1 MNVKRF
7 QVKPGSTVHLEAF
20 DPDATPGFKDKQ
32 DAADDLAGNLAKL
45 AALQEKLYAQGTQA
59 LLVVLQGMDTSGKDG
74 AIEHVMGAFNP
85 QGVQI
90 TAFKVPTSEELAH
103 DYLWRIHKAAPP
115 RGMVGIFNRS
125 HYEDVLVV
133 RVAKLAPKK
142 VWSKR
147 FEHINEFEKML
158 SDSGV
163 RIVKL
168 FLHISAEEQARRLT
182 ERRETPEKQWK
193 FNPGDLK
200 ARAQWSLYQRAY
212 EDALGRCATPW
223 APWFVVP
230 SNRKWYRNMVVSQ
243 VLVDALEGMDLEFP
257 PAVENISTFEIPPAG

>member
-1 MNVKRF
+1 
-7 QVKPGSTVHLEAF
+7 
-20 DPDATPGFKDKQ
+20 
-32 DAADDLAGNLAKL
+32 
-45 AALQEKLYAQGTQA
+45 
-59 LLVVLQGMDTSGKDG
+59 MDTAGKDG

-142 VWSKR
+142 VWGKR
-147 FEHINEFEKML
+147 FDHINDFEKML

-168 FLHISAEEQARRLT
+168 FLHISAEEQAERLT
-182 ERRETPEKQWK
+182 ERRDTPEKQWK

-200 ARAQWSLYQRAY
+200 TRTQWSQYSAPTRTSWRA
-212 EDALGRCATPW
+212 ARRRGRRGSWCRPTASGTATWWSPRCSW
-223 APWFVVP
+223 TP
-230 SNRKWYRNMVVSQ
+230 SRAWTSSSR
-243 VLVDALEGMDLEFP
+243 P
-257 PAVENISTFEIPPAG
+257 PSRTSRASRSRRRGEPPPTRGTGDSELARVC

>member
-7 QVKPGSTVHLEAF
+7 LVKPGSKVHLADF
-20 DPDATPGFKDKQ
+20 DPNATPGFKDKQ
-32 DAADDLAGNLAKL
+32 GAADDLARNLEKL
-45 AALQEKLYAQGTQA
+45 AALQETLYAQGSQS
-59 LLVVLQGMDTSGKDG
+59 LLVVLQGMDTAGKDG

-103 DYLWRIHKAAPP
+103 DYLWRVHKAAPP

-142 VWSKR
+142 VWGKR
-147 FEHINEFEKML
+147 FGHINEFEQML

-168 FLHISAEEQARRLT
+168 FLHISAEEQAERLLDRRD
-182 ERRETPEKQWK
+182 TPEKQWK

-212 EDALGRCATPW
+212 EDVLGRCSTPW
-223 APWFVVP
+223 APWYVVP
-230 SNRKWYRNMVVSQ
+230 SNRKWYRNLVVSQ
-243 VLVDALEGMDLEFP
+243 VLVDTLASMSLAYP
-257 PAVENISTFEIPPAG
+257 PVVEDIKSFEIPPAG